1 MNISRTEQETALKK
15 LFCKHF
21 ETSDCSIQII
31 PPSGSNRVYYIL
43 ENEQRKA
50 IGVYGQ
56 DLKENRTSFYF
67 SELFTK
73 YNLNVPKI
81 LEKGNNKGLYLI
93 SYLSGKSLLG
103 VLLEKGYTK
112 EVKDLYKKSL
122 TSLVQF
128 QTMVLEQIDF
138 SMCHAASSF
147 DKEQVFSDL
156 MYFKYYFL
164 DIHPIEYN
172 RVELFKEL
180 QELSKSIASIQPK
193 TFMYRDFQGRN
204 ILIDEKGVPGF
215 IDFQGGMKGIPQY
228 DVASLLWQAKAA
240 LPEDWKRE
248 LFNFYFELI
257 NNTGKW
263 INLNEI
269 EFRKHYFDMVLLRI
283 LQTLG
288 AYGFRGLIEKKQ
300 HFIQSIYPALLQLKN
315 YLADQTTHIA
325 TPHLRDVLEKIT
337 DEKILEIYQNI
348 CSKEKA
354 ENAKLKIKVYSFSY
368 KKGPAKDTSGNGGG
382 FVFDCR
388 GILNPGRQ
396 EAYKTLTGKDQ
407 AVISYL
413 ETETEM
419 PQFLAHVFGVIDLH
433 IQDFLKR
440 GFENLN
446 ISFGCT
452 GGQHRSV
459 YAAEQTVKHIQ
470 AKFGLAHVQLLHLE
484 QDKNNEPRMS

>member
-1 MNISRTEQETALKK
+1 MNISRTDQETGLKK

-21 ETSDCSIQII
+21 DTSDCSIQII

-43 ENEQRKA
+43 EHEQHKA
-50 IGVYGQ
+50 IGVYGP
-56 DLKENRTSFYF
+56 DLNENRASFYF

-73 YNLNVPKI
+73 YKLNVPKV
-81 LEKGNNKGLYLI
+81 LERGNNKGLYLI
-93 SYLSGKSLLG
+93 SYLSGKSLLD

-112 EVKDLYKKSL
+112 EVKDLYKKALESL
-122 TSLVQF
+122 LQF
-128 QTMVLEQIDF
+128 QIGVMEKIDF
-138 SMCHAASSF
+138 SMCHGASTF

-164 DIHPIEYN
+164 DIHAIDYN

-180 QELSKSIASIQPK
+180 QDLSKSIASVQPK

-204 ILIDEKGVPGF
+204 ILIDEKGKPGF
-215 IDFQGGMKGIPQY
+215 IDFQGGMEGIPQY

-248 LFNFYFELI
+248 LFNYYFELI
-257 NNTGKW
+257 NKAGKW

-315 YLADQTTHIA
+315 YLSEQTTHIA
-325 TPHLRDVLEKIT
+325 SPHLRDVLEKIT
-337 DEKILEIYQNI
+337 DEKILALYLNNHYDHRV
-348 CSKEKA
+348 
-354 ENAKLKIKVYSFSY
+354 ENTKLKIKVYSFSY

-407 AVISYL
+407 AVITYL
-413 ETETEM
+413 ETETTM

-433 IQDFLKR
+433 IQDFLER
-440 GFENLN
+440 GFENLS

-459 YAAEQTVKHIQ
+459 YAAEQTAKHIQ
-470 AKFGLAHVQLLHLE
+470 DKFGIKNIRLLHLE
-484 QDKNNEPRMS
+484 QEKNNETRMA